1 MSYYSATNS
10 GNNTGFG
17 GNTGSAGYGGQG
29 GNSFQQSQQQPQ
41 QNTGFSNNVSQWQA
55 QPQTQ
60 QQPMQQ
66 QQQQQQTPQPFFA
79 PSNVQQAVA
88 QQAFQQGVNEV
99 MRRFDVTDVGIPGL
113 NYIMTVLRSYFAV
126 DNHYV
131 KRKMLRVLFPFL
143 KKEWRRLQVEGKE
156 LVNYALPHSDENAP
170 DLYVPVMS
178 LITYC
183 LLSAFLY
190 GTAGQFNPEV
200 IADVITK
207 CFVTQVMEVLVIK
220 GCLYSMQTPIH
231 FLDLFSYT
239 GYKYLGLTISMLCG
253 IVFKKLDWGTASF
266 YGAFLWTATAAA
278 WFMMKTMDNNLSMQ
292 TSSTGPKRHIMVLAF
307 AGSQVATMW
316 FVSQTKYLSNHH

>member
-29 GNSFQQSQQQPQ
+29 GNSFQKSQQQPQ

-60 QQPMQQ
+60 QQPMQQQQ

-113 NYIMTVLRSYFAV
+113 NYVMTVLRSYFAV

-143 KKEWRRLQVEGKE
+143 KKEWRRLVRSFDSFLFCFCFE
-156 LVNYALPHSDENAP
+156 LATDVSAASIFIHGCEVDGHPFENTP
-170 DLYVPVMS
+170 
-178 LITYC
+178 C
-183 LLSAFLY
+183 LHRFWPLTL
-190 GTAGQFNPEV
+190 
-200 IADVITK
+200 
-207 CFVTQVMEVLVIK
+207 L
-220 GCLYSMQTPIH
+220 TP
-231 FLDLFSYT
+231 LFSSRV
-239 GYKYLGLTISMLCG
+239 I
-253 IVFKKLDWGTASF
+253 I
-266 YGAFLWTATAAA
+266 
-278 WFMMKTMDNNLSMQ
+278 
-292 TSSTGPKRHIMVLAF
+292 R
-307 AGSQVATMW
+307 
-316 FVSQTKYLSNHH
+316 